1 MPPVELG
8 LHFDGIGAL
17 PKAKLAPKVARTV
30 LLEAHRFTG
39 TEALADGVVDAIA
52 PPAELFNKAMDV
64 ALKWKDKARAD
75 VYGVLRGELVGEA
88 LQKLKAASYVHSR
101 AVRRRPKVKI

>member
-17 PKAKLAPKVARTV
+17 PKAKLAPKVACKV

-39 TEALADGVVDAIA
+39 KEALVDGIVDSIA
-52 PPAELFNKAMDV
+52 PPGELSDKAMEV
-64 ALKWKDKARAD
+64 AWKWKDKARAD
-75 VYGVLRGELVGEA
+75 VYGTLRGELVGEA

-101 AVRRRPKVKI
+101 TVRRRPRFKI